1 MKAVIQRVNYAT
13 VKVDDKIV
21 GEISKGLLIYL
32 GVMRSDRKTDADVLA
47 KKISNL
53 RIFKNENG
61 KMNRSCLDNDYE
73 ALVISQ
79 FTLCADLRKGN
90 RPSFS
95 PAAEPDY
102 ATELYEY
109 FIEKLKQ
116 EGVNKVQT
124 GSFGAD
130 MKVTYENDGPVTI
143 LYDSMIYN
151 KKLKVEK
158 VLLSPYD
165 TNCYIICDDES
176 KTGAV
181 IDPGDFN
188 KILTDKIQEMGIKKL
203 EYIILTH
210 GHFDHVTGVSKLKKL
225 FPEAAVCIN
234 KNDEQF
240 LIEES
245 GVKADKYLEENDI
258 LKIGTAKLRVMET
271 PGHTR
276 GCVILFNEDYMF
288 TGDTLF
294 CKEIGRCD
302 LPTGD
307 YNMML
312 DSLRKIKNLKNNY
325 IVYPGHGISS
335 SLDSEKQTNKYLV
348 NLGE

>member
-1 MKAVIQRVNYAT
+1 MKAVIQRVNFAT

-109 FIEKLKQ
+109 FIERLKQ

-130 MKVTYENDGPVTI
+130 MKVAYENDGPVTI

-158 VLLSPYD
+158 VLLSSYD

-210 GHFDHVTGVSKLKKL
+210 GHFDHVTGVSNLKKL

-245 GVKADKYLEENDI
+245 GVKADKYLAENDI

-276 GCVILFNEDYMF
+276 GSVILFNEDYMF

>member
-61 KMNRSCLDNDYE
+61 KMNRSCLDNGYE

-130 MKVTYENDGPVTI
+130 MKVAYENDGPVTI

-158 VLLSPYD
+158 VLLSSYD

-210 GHFDHVTGVSKLKKL
+210 GHFDHVTGVSNLKKL

-276 GCVILFNEDYMF
+276 GSVILFNEDYMF

>member
-13 VKVDDKIV
+13 VKVEDKIV

-53 RIFKNENG
+53 RIFQNENG
-61 KMNRSCLDNDYE
+61 KMNRSCLDNDFD

-102 ATELYEY
+102 ANDIYQY
-109 FIEKLKQ
+109 FVEKLKQ
-116 EGVNKVQT
+116 EGIKNVQT

-130 MKVTYENDGPVTI
+130 MKVAYENDGPVTI

-158 VLLSPYD
+158 ILLSSYD

-188 KILTDKIQEMGIKKL
+188 INLTDKIEEMGIRKL

-225 FPEAAVCIN
+225 YPEAVVCIN
-234 KNDEQF
+234 KNDEHF
-240 LIEES
+240 LIGETGIKS
-245 GVKADKYLEENDI
+245 DKYLEENDV
-258 LKIGTAKLRVMET
+258 LRIGTAKLSVMET

-276 GCVILFNEDYMF
+276 GSVILFNEDYMF

-307 YNMML
+307 YGMML
-312 DSLRKIKNLKNNY
+312 NSLRKIKKLKNNY

-335 SLDSEKQTNKYLV
+335 SLDSEKRTNKYLV